1 MLLELEIE
9 NHQKKKHICLIAWV
23 IIYWPMNNED
33 PIDRHG
39 KIYSWKKTQ
48 CGCHAIYEDPIRTAN
63 FQGKEKEDPDRET
76 PLIQ

>member
-1 MLLELEIE
+1 MLPELEIE
-9 NHQKKKHICLIAWV
+9 NHQTKKHICLIAWV

-33 PIDRHG
+33 PIDRPD

-48 CGCHAIYEDPIRTAN
+48 FGCHAIYEDQIIIAIFRV
-63 FQGKEKEDPDRET
+63 KEKGDPDPET